1 MPMMFLCQN
10 FTLLISITFIYIF
23 LIAEIKSIPDR
34 KLTFL
39 SNAQGLQGPKE
50 VTQENKVCVSSDVC
64 GKDSKLVD
72 LDVSYYCNCDPGFQG
87 QYCEYS
93 SDDSEEKASIR
104 SKYGKFKMKKTV
116 IKAEDNGEFCVTVV
130 TYCINGQA
138 VIDYEPVC
146 AADDS

>member
-1 MPMMFLCQN
+1 MFLCQN
-10 FTLLISITFIYIF
+10 LTVLISITFICIF
-23 LIAEIKSIPDR
+23 LISEIKTFPDR
-34 KLTFL
+34 KPKF
-39 SNAQGLQGPKE
+39 SNNAQGHQAPKE

-93 SDDSEEKASIR
+93 SDYSEENASIR

-116 IKAEDNGEFCVTVV
+116 IKAEDNGQFCVTVV

-138 VIDYEPVC
+138 VIDYTPVC
-146 AADDS
+146 KADDS